1 MGIQNSSIAFFDLQ
15 KSLSF
20 PFIAVVFAPYGQ
32 YLCSPYVGPRSG
44 IFSDPFNVDEV
55 TLLNKTRSFFYRFII
70 IGLRTIYKLKSAFK
84 IKC

>member
-32 YLCSPYVGPRSG
+32 HLCSLYVGPRSG
-44 IFSDPFNVDEV
+44 IFSDPFNVDELA
-55 TLLNKTRSFFYRFII
+55 LLNKTRSYFYGFIR
-70 IGLRTIYKLKSAFK
+70 GLRTIYKLKSAFK
-84 IKC
+84 IKY